1 MEFLSIVIYTIME
14 IFSPLR
20 LLCLGRR
27 R

>member
-1 MEFLSIVIYTIME
+1 MEFLSIVIYTIAE
-14 IFSPLR
+14 IFSLRR